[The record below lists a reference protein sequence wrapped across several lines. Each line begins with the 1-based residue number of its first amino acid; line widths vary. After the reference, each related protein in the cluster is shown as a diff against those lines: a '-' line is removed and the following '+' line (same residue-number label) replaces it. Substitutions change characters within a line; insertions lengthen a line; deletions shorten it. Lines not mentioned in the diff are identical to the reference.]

1 MSKQKSAGPGRDT
14 VVFVGTGPGD
24 PGLMT
29 VRAVDAL
36 AHAALVVAEP
46 HVPSEVLERFV
57 SATATLIF
65 DPDLGATPA
74 VRGRRLAELASE
86 HGHVVR
92 LLCDDGVLFA
102 PSADEAAAVHKAGV
116 AFEII
121 PGVGLSAGVSAYT
134 GTPLT
139 TSSVRGVRFLKASGT
154 NHLDMVPHQTT
165 GHVLTGSIAEIT
177 EATTGLLENG
187 WASDTEVVLCIDG
200 TTPIQVTVDATLG
213 TLIGHL
219 RELDDRHEVP
229 VDRATVLLGP
239 GVDAR
244 HTLDWFEENP
254 LFGWKVVVPR
264 TKEQSSDTALSLEAL
279 GAVPIVV
286 PTISVE
292 PPRTPQQM
300 ERAVKGMVTGD
311 YEWVGFTSVNAV
323 RAVRNQFDR
332 FGLDARSFAG
342 LKIAA
347 VGGVTAA
354 ALRDWGLEPDL
365 VPETEQSAQGLLEN
379 WPPYDKDLDP
389 INRVLL
395 PRADIA
401 TDTLI
406 AGLHELDWE
415 VDDVTAY
422 RTVRA
427 SPPPAPIRESLKSGD
442 FDAVLFTSS
451 STVRNLVGIAGKP
464 HASTVIACIGPATAK
479 SAEDLGLR
487 VDVLADEANLQSL
500 VDGLAHFARSRRDR
514 AQEAGET
521 PLRPSQQQARRKS
534 R

>member
-1 MSKQKSAGPGRDT
+1 MSAAMKRKS
-14 VVFVGTGPGD
+14 VVFVGVGPGD

-29 VRAVDAL
+29 ARAAEAL
-36 AHAALVVAEP
+36 EHATVVVTEP
-46 HVPSEVLERFV
+46 GVPHEILERFV
-57 SATATLIF
+57 PASATLIP
-65 DPDLGATPA
+65 DPEIGGTAA
-74 VRGRRLAELASE
+74 ARGRRLAELASE
-86 HGHVVR
+86 NGRVVR

-102 PSADEAAAVHKAGV
+102 PTADEAAAVRKAGI

-121 PGVGLSAGVSAYT
+121 PGVGLSAGVSSYT

-139 TSSVRGVRFLKASGT
+139 TSSVRAVRFLKAGPT

-165 GHVLTGSIAEIT
+165 GHVLTGTIDELTAAAAS
-177 EATTGLLENG
+177 LLENG
-187 WASDTEVVLCIDG
+187 WEGDTEVVLCIDG
-200 TTPIQVTVDATLG
+200 TTPSQVSVDTSLATLAR
-213 TLIGHL
+213 HL
-219 RELDDRHEVP
+219 GELAASHDGP
-229 VDRATVLLGP
+229 VSRATVLLGP

-244 HTLDWFEENP
+244 HALDWFEEKP

-264 TKEQSSDTALSLEAL
+264 TKEQSSTTVDSLAEL
-279 GAVPIVV
+279 GAVPTVV
-286 PTISVE
+286 PTIAVE

-323 RAVRNQFDR
+323 RAVRNHFDR

-342 LKIAA
+342 LKVAA
-347 VGGVTAA
+347 VGGVTAQ
-354 ALRDWGLEPDL
+354 ALRAWGIEPDL
-365 VPETEQSAQGLLEN
+365 VPTGEQSAKGLLAD
-379 WPPYDKDLDP
+379 WPPYDRDLDP

-406 AGLHELDWE
+406 AGLNECGWE

-427 SPPPAPIRESLKSGD
+427 SPPPAPIRDSLKGGD

-464 HASTVIACIGPATAK
+464 HPRTVIACIGPATAK
-479 SAEDLGLR
+479 TADDLGLR
-487 VDVLADEANLQSL
+487 VDVLAGEANLRSL
-500 VDGLAHFARSRRDR
+500 IEGLAGFARTRRD
-514 AQEAGET
+514 QAGERGDT
-521 PLRPSQQQARRKS
+521 PLRPSQEQGRRKA